1 MWEFVKLNQI
11 WVTIA
16 FPPAVYLWIAL
27 IASSFS
33 IAQFDLSLFSSLV
46 LFICRTTSTG
56 STYTLHS
63 YQYTYIVWKKRE
75 RKRIVRSNFFFLWSG
90 IEIKYFYILPV
101 ISLNWPPPTG
111 KRKSTGRYRLDV
123 IDSVVWVRIYLLES
137 PALKRK

>member
-1 MWEFVKLNQI
+1 MSNNCYSSGCLPVNSAHRFIVQHSAIRSFSLFFSR
-11 WVTIA
+11 T
-16 FPPAVYLWIAL
+16 VYMQNNEHRKHIY
-27 IASSFS
+27 SSFLS
-33 IAQFDLSLFSSLV
+33 IHVYSM
-46 LFICRTTSTG
+46 
-56 STYTLHS
+56 
-63 YQYTYIVWKKRE
+63 KEERE
-75 RKRIVRSNFFFLWSG
+75 RKRIARSNFFFLWSG